1 MKKNG
6 KEFEE
11 LRNQF
16 EADLPT
22 IPVYVGANPERE
34 PRDSSFYYSNG
45 KINDLFHAYMAGYQS
60 AKALARLDALPLDE
74 S

>member
-11 LRNQF
+11 LRTQF
-16 EADLPT
+16 ESD
-22 IPVYVGANPERE
+22 IKNMPVYVGARVERE
-34 PRDSSFYYSNG
+34 PRDSKWYYT
-45 KINDLFHAYMAGYQS
+45 NDKVNTLFIGYMAGYQS
-60 AKALARLDALPLDE
+60 AKALARLDSLPLDE

>member
-11 LRNQF
+11 LRKQF
-16 EADLPT
+16 EADLKT
-22 IPVYVGANPERE
+22 IPVYVGANPDRE

-45 KINDLFHAYMAGYQS
+45 KINDLFIGYMAGYQA
-60 AKALARLDALPLDE
+60 AKCLARIGALELDE
-74 S
+74 Q